1 MRIGELAKK
10 SGIPASTIRYYEK
23 EGLLPDARRTSSG
36 YRIYDDGVLEYIQFI
51 KIGQMLGFK
60 LHELPALM
68 QNGKSLDHDTLLR
81 ILDNKKAELDAQITQ
96 LQSNSDKID
105 KLKQELSETWDKGV
119 CVCSGRITQIFESDM
134 SKL

>member
-1 MRIGELAKK
+1 MANLQKRVKF
-10 SGIPASTIRYYEK
+10 PSTIRIQK

-36 YRIYDDGVLEYIQFI
+36 YRIYDDGVLEYIRLI

-105 KLKQELSETWDKGV
+105 KLKQELVKPGIREFVFVQD
-119 CVCSGRITQIFESDM
+119 ESHKY
-134 SKL
+134 SNPI

>member
-10 SGIPASTIRYYEK
+10 SDIPASTIRYYEK
-23 EGLLPDARRTSSG
+23 EGLLPDARRSSSG

-68 QNGKSLDHDTLLR
+68 RDGKSLDHDALLR
-81 ILDNKKAELDAQITQ
+81 ILDKKKAELDAQITQ
-96 LQSNSDKID
+96 LQSNSNKIN
-105 KLKQELSETWDKGV
+105 KLKQELSATWDSGA
-119 CVCSGRITQIFESDM
+119 CMCSERIAEIFEPDT